1 MYAHAL
7 QTKMHETFIEE
18 THVYMCFVKN
28 FLASGEAAGRLLRNK
43 QITQIPFLFLSPG
56 FSCSDDHIILH
67 TLDYNMHGSVPFF
80 LIIT

>member
-28 FLASGEAAGRLLRNK
+28 FLASGEAAGRLLINK
-43 QITQIPFLFLSPG
+43 QIP
-56 FSCSDDHIILH
+56 
-67 TLDYNMHGSVPFF
+67 
-80 LIIT
+80 

>member
-7 QTKMHETFIEE
+7 HTKMHETFIEE

-43 QITQIPFLFLSPG
+43 QITDPISLS
-56 FSCSDDHIILH
+56 FSWILM
-67 TLDYNMHGSVPFF
+67 LR
-80 LIIT
+80 